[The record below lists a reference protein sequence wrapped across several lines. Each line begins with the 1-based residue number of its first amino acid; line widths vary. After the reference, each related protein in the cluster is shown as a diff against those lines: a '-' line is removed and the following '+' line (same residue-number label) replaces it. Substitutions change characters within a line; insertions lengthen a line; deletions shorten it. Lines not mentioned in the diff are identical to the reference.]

1 MEETLGN
8 RDLVRHLI
16 SLSSENVNLLKTSK
30 SIREGQ
36 PCRQLW
42 EQWRDTGCPDAV
54 ADGEKQ
60 CLEEIG
66 GLSGP
71 FCVGSFTVTR
81 VQNGWPV
88 VSDATAIQVADY
100 VRAFLLENQRIG
112 ITTITTFRTRDV
124 TVTLRQTV
132 TENTLIV
139 RQAHNFRTTRCI
151 ITDVVPLLS
160 ICTRVGFLHL
170 PCPATPIRVS
180 KVLRVEVVR
189 EDEEYKEYPLL
200 SAQRR

>member
-1 MEETLGN
+1 MEATLGN

-16 SLSSENVNLLKTSK
+16 SLSSDNMDLLKTSK

-42 EQWRDTGCPDAV
+42 EQWRDRGCPDAV

-81 VQNGWPV
+81 VQNGWPE
-88 VSDATAIQVADY
+88 VSDATAKQVADY
-100 VRAFLLENQRIG
+100 VRALLLENQRAN
-112 ITTITTFRTRDV
+112 ITTITTFRTRNV

-139 RQAHNFRTTRCI
+139 RQARNFRSVRCI
-151 ITDVVPLLS
+151 VTDVLPLLD
-160 ICTRVGFLHL
+160 ICTRVGFVNL

-180 KVLRVEVVR
+180 KSLRLEVVR